1 MCSNSS
7 SKSIGLLV
15 IRTRL
20 TTVGTTST
28 AFRFRLGAMGLASS
42 SPADSSTSTI
52 AGRAAA
58 CRLDR
63 HCPDSP
69 GSLSTAPSC
78 PVTGLGLVA
87 SFPFVIPQR
96 VPFSGFR
103 RVRICRHCTS
113 ISTHFPERWQNT
125 PSGHACTDHTSSPR
139 VQNIP
144 CRPFGTTGTS
154 WTGTPTDPDPFLNAS
169 RSR

>member
-7 SKSIGLLV
+7 SKSIGPLA
-15 IRTRL
+15 IRTHL

-28 AFRFRLGAMGLASS
+28 AFRFRLGATGLASS
-42 SPADSSTSTI
+42 SLADSSTSTM

-63 HCPDSP
+63 RCPDGP

-78 PVTGLGLVA
+78 PVAGLGLIM
-87 SFPFVIPQR
+87 SFPFVVPRR

-113 ISTHFPERWQNT
+113 IGTHFPERRRNT

-154 WTGTPTDPDPFLNAS
+154 WMGTPTDPDLFLNAS
-169 RSR
+169 HS